1 MSKNDSFYWRSRLLM
16 FSKITLI
23 SLLFFNCRL
32 FSQPLAEGQ
41 SKFLGCCLGSTTG
54 FDSYWNQVTPENAG
68 KWGSVEGGQKNS
80 YNWTG
85 LDNAYNY
92 AQTHGFLYRHHNLVW
107 GQQQPGWLS
116 SLDSIEQITEVEE
129 WIQLVG
135 ERYPDMDYIDVVN
148 EPLHLNPA
156 PVYKDALGGNGA
168 TGWDWVIKVFEFAR
182 QYCDSSVELH
192 INDYSII
199 NSNSATNQYLVI
211 INLLKERG
219 LIDGIGIQGHYFE
232 LRSSTAAA
240 LKVNLD
246 KLAETGLPIY
256 ITEFD
261 VNESNDYSQL
271 QKYHI
276 LFPALWEHPAVK
288 GITFWGYRQYA
299 IWQQDAYLVR
309 SNGSERP
316 ALRWMRAYLA
326 GQSFVALPSASI
338 TFDEWPVGYTK
349 SSAYTIQNFGVD
361 TLEIS
366 SIVSS
371 DDQFTVKTSTMIIL
385 PGASFRDTV
394 YFSPANEGVITA
406 QLTINSNSPNSPDV
420 VTLQGTAITAT
431 QLAAEEHIPNS
442 CQLFQNYPNPFN
454 PVTSIHYFLPEE
466 SPIKLIIY
474 DLRGTVVRT
483 LVNTYQNS
491 GQYTAIWDATNDQG
505 RLVPAGV
512 YLYCLEQG
520 EGKMQKKMI
529 LLR

>member
-1 MSKNDSFYWRSRLLM
+1 M
-16 FSKITLI
+16 FSKIALI
-23 SLLFFNCRL
+23 GLLLFNCSL

-68 KWGSVEGGQKNS
+68 KWGSVEWKQDS
-80 YNWTG
+80 CNWG
-85 LDNAYNY
+85 SLDAAYNY

-135 ERYPDMDYIDVVN
+135 ERYPDMDFIDVVN
-148 EPLHLNPA
+148 EPLHPNPA
-156 PVYKDALGGNGA
+156 PVYKDALGGDGA

-199 NSNSATNQYLVI
+199 NSNSATNQYLEV
-211 INLLKERG
+211 INLLKKRG

-261 VNESNDYSQL
+261 VNEADDYTQL

-288 GITFWGYRQYA
+288 GITFWGYKQYA
-299 IWQQDAYLVR
+299 MWQQDAYLVR

-316 ALRWMRAYLA
+316 ALKWLRAYLA

-338 TFDEWPVGYTK
+338 SFPEWPVGYIK
-349 SSAYTIQNFGVD
+349 SDVYTIRNFGVD
-361 TLEIS
+361 TLAIS

-371 DDQFTVKTSTMIIL
+371 DDQFTFKTNTLTIL
-385 PGASFRDTV
+385 PGASFTDSI
-394 YFSPANEGVITA
+394 FFCPANEGAISA
-406 QLTINSNSPNSPDV
+406 QLTINSNSPTSPDIV
-420 VTLQGTAITAT
+420 NLQGTGIPAT
-431 QLAAEEHIPNS
+431 RLAEEQCLPNGY
-442 CQLFQNYPNPFN
+442 QLGQNFPNPFN
-454 PVTSIHYFLPEE
+454 PVTSIQYLLPEA
-466 SPIKLIIY
+466 SQVKLIVY
-474 DLRGTVVRT
+474 DLRGAKIRT

-491 GQYTAIWDATNDQG
+491 GRYTVIWNATNDLG
-505 RLVPAGV
+505 VPVPAGL
-512 YLYCLEQG
+512 YLYCLDQG
-520 EGKMQKKMI
+520 ASKMQKKMI

>member
-1 MSKNDSFYWRSRLLM
+1 LRRNNSFYFCLM
-16 FSKITLI
+16 FLKIAFVSLI
-23 SLLFFNCRL
+23 ILSCKS

-68 KWGSVEGGQKNS
+68 KWESVEGGQKNS

-116 SLDSIEQITEVEE
+116 SLDSIEKITEVEE
-129 WIQLVG
+129 WIRLVG

-156 PVYKDALGGNGA
+156 PTYKDALGGNGA
-168 TGWDWVIKVFEFAR
+168 TGWDWVIKVFELAR

-219 LIDGIGIQGHYFE
+219 LIDGIGVQGHYFE
-232 LRSSTAAA
+232 LGSSNAAT
-240 LKVNLD
+240 LKTNLD

-261 VNESNDYSQL
+261 VNEANDYTQL

-276 LFPALWEHPAVK
+276 LFPALWEHPAVG

-299 IWQQDAYLVR
+299 IWQQNAYLVR

-316 ALRWMRAYLA
+316 ALKWIRAYLA

-366 SIVSS
+366 SITSS
-371 DDQFTVKTSTMIIL
+371 DDQFTVKTSAMTIL

-420 VTLQGTAITAT
+420 VTLQGTGIPAT
-431 QLAAEEHIPNS
+431 QLAGKQQILNDYR
-442 CQLFQNYPNPFN
+442 LYQNYPNPFN
-454 PVTSIHYFLPEE
+454 AMTTINYSLASENLVE
-466 SPIKLIIY
+466 IKLF
-474 DLRGTVVRT
+474 DVNGRELKT
-483 LVNTYQNS
+483 LINQKLPAGKYAIELDAAELNS
-491 GQYTAIWDATNDQG
+491 GVYFYQIQ
-505 RLVPAGV
+505 AGSFS
-512 YLYCLEQG
+512 QSR
-520 EGKMQKKMI
+520 KMI
-529 LLR
+529 LLK

>member
-1 MSKNDSFYWRSRLLM
+1 M

-23 SLLFFNCRL
+23 SLLILNYRS

-54 FDSYWNQVTPENAG
+54 FDLYWNQVTPENAG
-68 KWGSVEGGQKNS
+68 KWMSVEGSRDS
-80 YNWTG
+80 YNLTG

-92 AQTHGFLYRHHNLVW
+92 AQNHGFLYRHHCLVW
-107 GQQQPGWLS
+107 GQQQPTWLS
-116 SLDSIEQITEVEE
+116 TLDSIEQITEVEE
-129 WIQLVG
+129 WIKLVG

-148 EPLHLNPA
+148 EPLHPNPA
-156 PVYKDALGGNGA
+156 PTYKDALGGNGA

-199 NSNSATNQYLVI
+199 NSNSATTQYLGI

-232 LRSSTAAA
+232 LQNSTAAT
-240 LKVNLD
+240 LKSNLD
-246 KLAETGLPIY
+246 RLAETGLPIY

-261 VNESNDYSQL
+261 VNESNDYTQL
-271 QKYHI
+271 QKYHV

-288 GITFWGYRQYA
+288 GITFWGYRQGA
-299 IWQQDAYLVR
+299 MWQQNAYLVR

-316 ALRWMRAYLA
+316 ALKWLRAYLA

-338 TFDEWPVGYTK
+338 TFPEWPVGYTK

-371 DDQFTVKTSTMIIL
+371 DDQFTVRTSTVTIL
-385 PGASFRDTV
+385 PGASFKDTV

-420 VTLQGTAITAT
+420 VTLQGTGIPAT
-431 QLAAEEHIPNS
+431 QLAGEQQIPNNY
-442 CQLFQNYPNPFN
+442 QLYQNYPNPFN
-454 PVTSIHYFLPEE
+454 AMTTINYSLASENLVELKIFDVNGRELQTLINQKLPAGNYVLEFDAAR
-466 SPIKLIIY
+466 L
-474 DLRGTVVRT
+474 
-483 LVNTYQNS
+483 NS
-491 GQYTAIWDATNDQG
+491 GIYFYQIK
-505 RLVPAGV
+505 AGNFS
-512 YLYCLEQG
+512 QSR
-520 EGKMQKKMI
+520 KMI
-529 LLR
+529 LLK